1 MPRLSGP
8 DWYLVEAPANACL
21 HGDGKG
27 GLGGLGGKLCPVDGD
42 HKAFVVGGSANLD
55 FNVVENSQDQYREHR
70 LSAEA

>member
-21 HGDGKG
+21 HGPPGDGKG

-42 HKAFVVGGSANLD
+42 HEAFVVGGGNNLD
-55 FNVVENSQDQYREHR
+55 
-70 LSAEA
+70 